1 MSVASDLAEA
11 GDDPAVLAGRLLE
24 GERRR
29 QLDTAP
35 PEPPEPAVAELPG
48 VGDAEVPLRDVV
60 RAGGAATLVVL
71 VLLNVIDEF
80 DKYLFQVL
88 GPDIQTTFHLSDTGL
103 TMLGGAGAVA
113 LFLAA
118 VPLGALADRGRRT
131 FLIGVT
137 SLVWAGMSALG
148 GLTRSAWQLGATRF
162 VTGLGKGNTPVG
174 QSLLADR
181 YPIAGRGRIYAIYNM
196 ANPVGAAIGP
206 VLVAG
211 VATVAGGVEGWR
223 WALVILGLPAVGL
236 ALLAFGLPEPER
248 GGNEREALH
257 LDAVEGGAAAAA
269 EAAAPAAAAEK
280 LSLTTAFERLRMI
293 KTFSAQMSA
302 IAALGF
308 GLSGT
313 STIFGLVMERDFGL
327 GSFGRATIISVG
339 SIGGFV
345 GIALGGR
352 FADRSFREDPARVAR
367 LVGVSMVGF
376 GVLFTLGINMPTAWL
391 LGVCFVAAQVTVQA
405 PLAMNSALL
414 ASVVPPRLRGS
425 AFAVLGVY
433 FVLVGGLVGGVI
445 TAVISDA
452 MGART
457 ALTVVVPIAF
467 AGAGYYMYSASRHVA
482 RDLSRL
488 VEELREEDDEAAR
501 VRAGQ
506 SSDELL
512 QVRNID
518 FSYGPVQVL
527 FDVDVTVHKGE
538 TLALLGTNGAGK
550 STLLRV
556 ISGLALPERGVVR
569 LEGRTITYLPATERV
584 RHGIVQVPG
593 GKAVFRSL
601 TVEENLLAGAHTYA
615 WDAERLAA
623 RGDAVLEMF
632 PALRPLLGQ
641 PAGTLSGGEQQ
652 MLAIAKALL
661 LEPRLLLID
670 ELSLGLAPVMVQEML
685 AAIDRLK
692 AAGITIVIVE
702 QSINVALAVADRA
715 VFMEKGRI
723 RYDGPAA
730 DLLERHDLVRAVFLG
745 EEGG

>member
-1 MSVASDLAEA
+1 MSVASELA
-11 GDDPAVLAGRLLE
+11 GRDDDPAVLAGRLLE
-24 GERRR
+24 EERRR
-29 QLDTAP
+29 QLDAAP
-35 PEPPEPAVAELPG
+35 PEPRELPTDELPG
-48 VGDAEVPLRDVV
+48 VGGAEVPLRDVV

-71 VLLNVIDEF
+71 GLLNVIDEF

-88 GPDIQTTFHLSDTGL
+88 GPDIQKTFHLSDTGL

-118 VPLGALADRGRRT
+118 VPLGALADRTRRT

-137 SLVWAGMSALG
+137 SLLWAATSALG
-148 GLTRSAWQLGATRF
+148 GLTRTAWQLGATRF
-162 VTGLGKGNTPVG
+162 ATGLGKGNSPVG
-174 QSLLADR
+174 QALLADR
-181 YPIAGRGRIYAIYNM
+181 YPISGRGRIYAIYNL

-248 GGNEREALH
+248 GANERAALH
-257 LDAVEGGAAAAA
+257 LDQVDDTPAV
-269 EAAAPAAAAEK
+269 PSEK

-302 IAALGF
+302 VAALGF

-313 STIFGLVMERDFGL
+313 SAIFGLVMERDFHL

-339 SIGGFV
+339 SIGGFI

-352 FADRSFREDPARVAR
+352 LADRAFREDPARVAR
-367 LVGVSMVGF
+367 LVGLSMVGF

-391 LGVCFVAAQVTVQA
+391 LGVCFVAAQITVQA

-433 FVLVGGLVGGVI
+433 FVLVGGLVGGVV

-467 AGAGYYMYSASRHVA
+467 AGAGYYMYGASRHVK
-482 RDLSRL
+482 RDLSLL
-488 VEELREEDDEAAR
+488 VEELREEEDEAAR
-501 VRAGQ
+501 VRAGT

-527 FDVDVTVHKGE
+527 FDVDVTVRKGE

-601 TVEENLLAGAHTYA
+601 TVEENLLVGAHTFM
-615 WDAERLAA
+615 WDAERLAD
-623 RGDAVLEMF
+623 RSHEVLELF

-685 AAIDRLK
+685 GAVERLK
-692 AAGITIVIVE
+692 AQGITIVIVE

-730 DLLERHDLVRAVFLG
+730 DLLDRHDLVRAVFLG

>member
-1 MSVASDLAEA
+1 MSVGSDATPALA
-11 GDDPAVLAGRLLE
+11 DPAALAAALLDE
-24 GERRR
+24 ERRR
-29 QLDTAP
+29 QADTAP
-35 PEPPEPAVAELPG
+35 PEPRALAPDELPG
-48 VGDAEVPLRDVV
+48 VGEAEVPLREVI
-60 RAGGAATLVVL
+60 RAGGTATLVVL

-88 GPDIQTTFHLSDTGL
+88 GPDIQRTFHLSDTGL
-103 TMLGGAGAVA
+103 TVLGGAGAVA

-118 VPLGALADRGRRT
+118 VPLGALADRTRRT
-131 FLIGVT
+131 FLIGAS
-137 SLVWAGMSALG
+137 SLLWAGMSALG
-148 GLTRSAWQLGATRF
+148 GLARSAWQLGATRF

-181 YPIAGRGRIYAIYNM
+181 YPISGRGRIYAIYNL
-196 ANPVGAAIGP
+196 ANPVGAALGP
-206 VLVAG
+206 MLVAG

-223 WALVILGLPAVGL
+223 WALVLLGLPAVGL

-248 GGNEREALH
+248 GANEREALH
-257 LDAVEGGAAAAA
+257 LAAADAPDTS
-269 EAAAPAAAAEK
+269 APASAAGSAEK
-280 LSLTTAFERLRMI
+280 VSLTSAFERLRTI
-293 KTFSAQMSA
+293 TTFSAQMSA
-302 IAALGF
+302 VAALGF

-313 STIFGLVMERDFGL
+313 SAIFGLVMERDFHL
-327 GSFGRATIISVG
+327 GSFGRATVISVG
-339 SIGGFV
+339 SIGGFI

-352 FADRSFREDPARVAR
+352 LADRAFREDPARVAR
-367 LVGVSMVGF
+367 LVGLSMLGF
-376 GVLFTLGINMPTAWL
+376 GALFTLGINMPTAWL
-391 LGVCFVAAQVTVQA
+391 LGVCFAVAQITVQA

-425 AFAVLGVY
+425 AFALLGVY
-433 FVLVGGLVGGVI
+433 FVLVGGLVGGII
-445 TAVISDA
+445 TAVLSDA
-452 MGART
+452 MGSRT
-457 ALTVVVPIAF
+457 ALSVVVPIAF
-467 AGAGYYMYSASRHVA
+467 AGAGYYMYRASSSVT
-482 RDLSRL
+482 RDLSLL
-488 VEELREEDDEAAR
+488 VEELREEADEAAR

-512 QVRNID
+512 QVRNVD
-518 FSYGPVQVL
+518 FSYGSVQVL
-527 FDVDVTVHKGE
+527 FDVDLTVHEGE

-569 LEGRTITYLPATERV
+569 LAGRAITYLPATERV

-593 GKAVFRSL
+593 GKATFRSL
-601 TVEENLLAGAHTYA
+601 TVEENLLAGAHTFA
-615 WDAERLAA
+615 WDAERLAR
-623 RGDAVLEMF
+623 RGDAVLELF

-661 LEPRLLLID
+661 LEPRILLID

-685 AAIDRLK
+685 AAVERLK
-692 AAGITIVIVE
+692 AAGTTIVIVE

-715 VFMEKGRI
+715 VFMEKGRV